1 VYLDDLNPSQREAV
15 LAHAGPVLVLA
26 GAGSGKTRVITYRVA
41 YLLRERLAKPWQ
53 ILAVTFTNKAA
64 GEMRERVHLLM
75 GGSVAELSLGTFHA
89 FGARF
94 LRQHADAFGRSPRFV
109 IYDEDDQNRLLRT
122 ILKQNF
128 LEDHNSHFQSLKK
141 FIERVKTGLK
151 TPEIVGAQINSPIA
165 PILQELCFKYEASL
179 RECNAFDFDDLISL
193 PCRLLQKNEA
203 LREEY
208 RDRFKFLLIDEF
220 QDTNFPQGELA
231 RLLAA
236 PSGNITAVGDDD
248 QSIYGWR
255 GAWIGNILQFERDY
269 QGVRTFRLE
278 QNYRST
284 QAILDAAHQVIQNN
298 TSRHPK
304 KLWTARQGGEKPR
317 ILATADDREEA
328 QKVVSKIQELVNSNY
343 GTRLGDVAIL
353 YRTNAQS
360 RPLEDAL
367 RQHLMP
373 YVIVGGLR
381 FYERKEVK
389 DLLSYLRLII
399 NPSDL
404 LSLQRVINLPPRGIG
419 AKSLKLMA
427 DQASVRKIPLFG
439 ALQLVGE
446 VEGLSGRAAGA
457 ILGFAK
463 WIDDLRQFAQK
474 ESLHRVGERI
484 LSESELLDYYKKE
497 DAAEFQN
504 RQDNL
509 SELLNALRE
518 YSFESPRT
526 GLEDLENFLQEVAL
540 VTDID
545 RWNSDEQ
552 AVTLMTLH
560 AAKGLEFPN
569 VFLTGLE
576 DGLFPLQNSL
586 SDPDQLEEE
595 RRLFYVGATRA
606 KDLLFFTFARNRRRW
621 GQELSWQRMSR
632 FLTEIPDAYLE
643 YVEDFDAKVPHEAGD
658 SLLTVMEHR
667 RRRSSKSVGMGA
679 TPIYSIGSRVRHRQ
693 FGEGIVLKI
702 QGQGNG
708 LRVLVNFEG
717 CGEKLLLAE
726 IAKLDRIQESY
737 DA

>member
-1 VYLDDLNPSQREAV
+1 MNLNDLNAAQREAV
-15 LAHAGPVLVLA
+15 LAHDGPVLVLA

-41 YLLRERLAKPWQ
+41 HLLQERLAKPWE

-64 GEMRERVHLLM
+64 GEMRERIHALL
-75 GGSVAELSLGTFHA
+75 GGKTAELTLGTFHA

-94 LRQHADAFGRSPRFV
+94 LRRHADAFGRTPRFG
-109 IYDEDDQNRLLRT
+109 IYDEEDQNRLIRS
-122 ILKQNF
+122 ILKQSQADDRSGY
-128 LEDHNSHFQSLKK
+128 LQSLKK
-141 FIERVKTGLK
+141 FVDRVKSGLK
-151 TPEIVGAQINSPIA
+151 KPESDAAEMQSPMA
-165 PILQELCFKYEASL
+165 DQLVELYYKYENAL
-179 RECNAFDFDDLISL
+179 RDCNAFDFDDLISL
-193 PCRLLQKNEA
+193 PCRLLQQNEK
-203 LREEY
+203 LRDEY
-208 RDRFKFLLIDEF
+208 RARFRFVLIDEF

-269 QGVRTFRLE
+269 RGVRTFRLE

-284 QAILDAAHQVIQNN
+284 QAILEAAHQVIQNN
-298 TSRHPK
+298 QTRHAK
-304 KLWTARQGGEKPR
+304 KLWTSRQGGEKPKV
-317 ILATADDREEA
+317 LPAADDRQEA
-328 QKVVSKIQELVNSNY
+328 YTVVERIQELLNSDHRY
-343 GTRLGDVAIL
+343 RGGDVAIL

-360 RPLEDAL
+360 RALEDAL
-367 RQHLMP
+367 RRNALP

-389 DLLSYLRLII
+389 DFLAFLKLLV

-419 AKSLKLMA
+419 GKTVGLLSSFAA
-427 DQASVRKIPLFG
+427 AQGIPLLA
-439 ALQLVGE
+439 ALQRAAE
-446 VEGLSGRAAGA
+446 VDGLSKRASAAVGR
-457 ILGFAK
+457 FAQ
-463 WIDDLRQFAQK
+463 WIGELRQFAQTQ
-474 ESLHRVGERI
+474 SLHKVGER
-484 LSESELLDYYKKE
+484 LLFESELLDYYKKDDPTE
-497 DAAEFQN
+497 AEN
-504 RQDNL
+504 RRDNL

-545 RWNSDEQ
+545 AWSSDGQ

-560 AAKGLEFPN
+560 AAKGLEFPV

-576 DGLFPLQNSL
+576 DGLFPLQNSI
-586 SDPDQLEEE
+586 SDPDTLEEE

-606 KDLLFFTFARNRRRW
+606 KDLLFFTYARNRMRW
-621 GQELSWQRMSR
+621 GQELAWQRVSR
-632 FLTEIPDAYLE
+632 FLTEIPDPYIEQIDGLTEKWKPEAAEL
-643 YVEDFDAKVPHEAGD
+643 FAKTKERA
-658 SLLTVMEHR
+658 R
-667 RRRSSKSVGMGA
+667 RRAPGLAKE
-679 TPIYSIGSRVRHRQ
+679 TPTASYPIGSRVRHSQ
-693 FGEGIVLKI
+693 FGEGVILKSE
-702 QGQGNG
+702 GQGKG
-708 LRVLVNFEG
+708 LRVLVNFEA

-726 IAKLDRIQESY
+726 IAKLEQVREAY

>member
-1 VYLDDLNPSQREAV
+1 MYLDDLNVSQREAV
-15 LAHAGPVLVLA
+15 LAHEGPVLVLA
-26 GAGSGKTRVITYRVA
+26 GAGSGKTRVITYRMA
-41 YLLRERLAKPWQ
+41 YLLLEGIAKPWQ

-64 GEMRERVHLLM
+64 GEMRERVHSLL
-75 GGSVAELSLGTFHA
+75 GSGVSELVLGTFHA

-94 LRQHADAFGRSPRFV
+94 LRRHADAFGRTPRFV
-109 IYDEDDQNRLLRT
+109 IYDEDDQNRLIRA
-122 ILKQNF
+122 ILKQNSSD
-128 LEDHNSHFQSLKK
+128 DHNSHFQSLKK

-151 TPEIVGAQINSPIA
+151 TPETLVAQGDSPIA
-165 PILQELCFKYEASL
+165 PLLQDFYYKYESAL
-179 RECNAFDFDDLISL
+179 RESNAFDFDDLISL
-193 PCRLLQKNEA
+193 PCRLLQKDERCRA
-203 LREEY
+203 EY

-304 KLWTARQGGEKPR
+304 KLWTSRTGGEKPR
-317 ILATADDREEA
+317 VLAAADDRQEA
-328 QKVVSKIQELVNSNY
+328 QKVVSTIQDLLNSDHQHQA
-343 GTRLGDVAIL
+343 GGVAIL

-367 RQHLMP
+367 RQNLMP

-404 LSLQRVINLPPRGIG
+404 ISLQRVINQPPRGIG
-419 AKSLKLMA
+419 SKSLRLLSEYA
-427 DQASVRKIPLFG
+427 AAQKIPLFA
-439 ALQLVGE
+439 ALKCASE
-446 VEGLSGRAAGA
+446 VEDLSRRAAGA
-457 ILGFAK
+457 IAGFAK
-463 WIDDLRQFAQK
+463 WMEDLRLFAQK
-474 ESLHRVGERI
+474 ENLHRVGERV
-484 LSESELLDYYKKE
+484 LAESDLLDYYKKD

-504 RQDNL
+504 RQENL

-540 VTDID
+540 VTNID
-545 RWNSDEQ
+545 RWNPGEQ

-560 AAKGLEFPN
+560 AAKGLEFPV

-576 DGLFPLQNSL
+576 DGLFPLQNSI

-606 KDLLFFTFARNRRRW
+606 KDLLFLTFARNRMRW

-632 FLTEIPDAYLE
+632 FLTEIPDSLVE
-643 YVEDFDAKVPHEAGD
+643 YIDDFALKPHDDADESLRLSAGR
-658 SLLTVMEHR
+658 VHR
-667 RRRSSKSVGMGA
+667 RSAKAPLEAPPPS
-679 TPIYSIGSRVRHRQ
+679 YSIGLRVRHRQ
-693 FGEGIVLKI
+693 FGEGVVLKTE
-702 QGQGNG
+702 GRGRG
-708 LRVLVNFEG
+708 LRLLVNFAEF
-717 CGEKLLLAE
+717 GEKLLLAE
-726 IAKLDRIQESY
+726 LAKLDKIQESY